1 LTFANNV
8 SRLLCMQTWTPE
20 EIEKFRKDNK
30 LSRRALGEL
39 LGVTGNCIYQWE
51 RGLREP
57 SKTTKL
63 LLSRIEQEN
72 EKGKEKHGKRHLQK
86 RQRLVAK
93 IL

>member
-1 LTFANNV
+1 
-8 SRLLCMQTWTPE
+8 MKDWTPKG
-20 EIEKFRKDNK
+20 IEQFRKDNK

-39 LGVTGNCIYQWE
+39 LGVTVSSIFQWE
-51 RGLREP
+51 RGLKRP

-86 RQRLVAK
+86 R
-93 IL
+93 